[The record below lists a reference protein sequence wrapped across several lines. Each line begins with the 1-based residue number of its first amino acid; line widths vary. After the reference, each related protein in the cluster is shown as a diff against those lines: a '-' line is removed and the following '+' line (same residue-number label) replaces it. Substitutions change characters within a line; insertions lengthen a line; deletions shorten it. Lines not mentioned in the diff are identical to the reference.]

1 MSYTQ
6 KLVINACKNRHL
18 FQYGF
23 ADYTEYIQIIKIKL
37 DKRRTIGVKLNIQSK
52 FMCLP
57 CLIMQPVMHTILI
70 TSVLK
75 EKNYLLKFLL
85 AAEWH
90 ENWIKTRFVLDYFAN

>member
-18 FQYGF
+18 FQYAF

-57 CLIMQPVMHTILI
+57 YNAARHAQNFDHFSIEGKKLSIEI
-70 TSVLK
+70 SVGRRM
-75 EKNYLLKFLL
+75 
-85 AAEWH
+85 
-90 ENWIKTRFVLDYFAN
+90 T

>member
-18 FQYGF
+18 FQYAF

-57 CLIMQPVMHTILI
+57 Y
-70 TSVLK
+70 
-75 EKNYLLKFLL
+75 N
-85 AAEWH
+85 AARHAQHFDHFSIEGKK
-90 ENWIKTRFVLDYFAN
+90 IIY

>member
-18 FQYGF
+18 FQYAF
-23 ADYTEYIQIIKIKL
+23 ADYTEYIQIIKFEL
-37 DKRRTIGVKLNIQSK
+37 DQRRTLGEKLNIQSK

-57 CLIMQPVMHTILI
+57 CLIMQPVMHKILI

-90 ENWIKTRFVLDYFAN
+90 ENWITTRFVLDYFAN

>member
-18 FQYGF
+18 FQY
-23 ADYTEYIQIIKIKL
+23 ALLYANYTENIQIIKFKL
-37 DKRRTIGVKLNIQSK
+37 DQRRTMGVKLNIQSK
-52 FMCLP
+52 SMCLP
-57 CLIMQPVMHTILI
+57 CLKMQPVMYNILI

-85 AAEWH
+85 AAE
-90 ENWIKTRFVLDYFAN
+90 

>member
-18 FQYGF
+18 FQYGL

-57 CLIMQPVMHTILI
+57 YNAARHAQNFDHFSIEGKKLSIEIFVGRRMAWELD
-70 TSVLK
+70 
-75 EKNYLLKFLL
+75 KN
-85 AAEWH
+85 
-90 ENWIKTRFVLDYFAN
+90 